1 MSEHTQEAMTL
12 VESALQRVGAE
23 MSAAE
28 CHGILAGWLCAGRSL
43 SREDWLAQVVE
54 EEVQGDVLAAEA
66 KDTLD
71 ALRKAMMIQLN
82 DSMLEFYPLLPT
94 DDEPL
99 IERVDALGEW
109 CQGFLLGMS
118 LGGLKDLARLSGDS
132 GEAVQDLVQMARAGS
147 YDIEG
152 GEEDEQAYADLVEY
166 VRTAVLM
173 INEELNPTRAP
184 PQIDPTVH

>member
-1 MSEHTQEAMTL
+1 MSENMKEAIIL
-12 VESALQRVGAE
+12 VETALQRVGAE

-28 CHGILAGWLCAGRSL
+28 CHGILAGWLCAGRTL
-43 SREDWLAQVVE
+43 SREDWLKHVVE
-54 EEVQGDVLAAEA
+54 EAASGDVLAGEA

-82 DSMLEFYPLLPT
+82 DSMLDFHPLLPS
-94 DDEPL
+94 DEEPL
-99 IERVDALGEW
+99 AERVEALGEW

-118 LGGLKDLARLSGDS
+118 LGGLKDIAKLPGES

-173 INEELNPTRAP
+173 INEELNPTQAP
-184 PQIDPTVH
+184 PQIEPTVH

>member
-1 MSEHTQEAMTL
+1 MSEPTKEAVTL
-12 VESALQRVGAE
+12 VETALQRVGAE

-28 CHGILAGWLCAGRSL
+28 CHGILAGWFCAGRTL
-43 SREDWLAQVVE
+43 SREDWLAHVVE
-54 EEVQGDVLAAEA
+54 EDASGDVLAAEA

-82 DSMLEFYPLLPT
+82 DSMLDFHPLLPT
-94 DDEPL
+94 DEEPL
-99 IERVDALGEW
+99 PERVEALGEW

-118 LGGLKDLARLSGDS
+118 LGGLKDIAKLPGDS

-173 INEELNPTRAP
+173 INEELNPTKAP
-184 PQIDPTVH
+184 PQSGPTVH